1 MNYLRA
7 QIARISA
14 GSHISPAGYFMFE
27 EEEEEEEEGEGKIQ
41 TTSHH
46 STWLPVTNVW
56 CDRVKVKHGKE
67 PLRVVTNLRRPWS
80 WVGGTARR
88 DPTLLRKGSS
98 WVTQQK

>member
-41 TTSHH
+41 TII
-46 STWLPVTNVW
+46 
-56 CDRVKVKHGKE
+56 
-67 PLRVVTNLRRPWS
+67 
-80 WVGGTARR
+80 
-88 DPTLLRKGSS
+88 SS
-98 WVTQQK
+98 W